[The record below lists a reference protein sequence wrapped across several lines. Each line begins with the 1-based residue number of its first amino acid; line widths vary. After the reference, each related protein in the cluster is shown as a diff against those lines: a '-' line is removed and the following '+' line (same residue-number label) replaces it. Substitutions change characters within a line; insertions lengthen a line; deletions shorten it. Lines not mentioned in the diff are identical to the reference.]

1 MMNPG
6 SGEFKCRRCGKCC
19 KENWEITVDF
29 ESDLFRW
36 IEQKRYDI
44 LEKIVLNPRYIL
56 APDRYNGE
64 PQWMID
70 CGHVLFGDTENKCP
84 FLIEADGEA
93 SAGCFIHSTRPEVC
107 KRFPLDSTGRV
118 RTDILDVCDSTI
130 FYHSRAAENR
140 GLSFM
145 EYMER
150 EYQSRSGEP
159 MPPRKTELAE
169 IAGLFKKGDLKVN
182 FTSQIGLSLAEDL
195 MEKIKLETLKKAM

>member
-1 MMNPG
+1 MKQG
-6 SGEFKCRRCGKCC
+6 SNDFRCRRCGKCC
-19 KENWEITVDF
+19 KENWEIIVDF

-56 APDRYNGE
+56 APERYNGE
-64 PQWMID
+64 PQWIID

-118 RTDILDVCDSTI
+118 RSDILDVCDSTI
-130 FYHSRAAENR
+130 FYHSSAAEKL

-145 EYMER
+145 EYMEQ
-150 EYQSRSGEP
+150 EYQSRLAEP
-159 MPPRKTELAE
+159 TPPRKQELIE
-169 IAGLFKKGDLKVN
+169 IAGLFKKEDLKIN
-182 FTSQIGLSLAEDL
+182 FTSPISLSLAED
-195 MEKIKLETLKKAM
+195 MIEKIKQKMMKKVE